1 MGFTA
6 EQTSLADDLKLSSQH
21 LLQPINS
28 KDSNVLWQYQKK
40 HTVLGIGV
48 QQQSRKL
55 PFSSQQQLFQAL
67 QIKNNVKVWAGYI
80 APQFQAQNQQYRDI
94 KQKIADGNAII
105 VSQDRQFVPDKKA
118 FLCVLVYNQ
127 LEYKLNQ
134 RYDFYKQEI
143 KNG

>member
-1 MGFTA
+1 MGATA
-6 EQTSLADDLKLSSQH
+6 EQTALADDLKLTPESF
-21 LLQPINS
+21 LQPIS
-28 KDSNVLWQYQKK
+28 GKASDALWQYQKK
-40 HTVLGIGV
+40 HTVFGVDV

-55 PFSSQQQLFQAL
+55 PFSSQQQMLQAL
-67 QIKNNVKVWAGYI
+67 QIQNNVKVWTGYI
-80 APQFQAQNQQYRDI
+80 APQLQEQNQQYRAI
-94 KQKIADGNAII
+94 KQKIADGTAIM

-118 FLCVLVYNQ
+118 FLCFLVYNQ

>member
-21 LLQPINS
+21 LIQPANS
-28 KDSNVLWQYQKK
+28 KDSDALWQYQKK
-40 HTVLGIGV
+40 HTVLGISV
-48 QQQSRKL
+48 QQQSREL

-67 QIKNNVKVWAGYI
+67 QIKNNVKVWTGYI
-80 APQFQAQNQQYRDI
+80 SPQFQTQNQQYRDI

-118 FLCVLVYNQ
+118 FLCILVYNQ